1 MLKLKLSLFIVTCV
15 VSTGLFAQNFNV
27 SHPDSSPTSTIDSKI
42 TTIDPA
48 EKKETNK
55 TLKQESTQLKQLEK
69 EGITPGPDA
78 GSLPPPGSLINVN
91 N

>member
-1 MLKLKLSLFIVTCV
+1 MPKLKFSLFVTTCI

-27 SHPDSSPTSTIDSKI
+27 SHPDSSPVSTIDSKM
-42 TTIDPA
+42 TTIDPS

-69 EGITPGPDA
+69 KGITTGPDA
-78 GSLPPPGSLINVN
+78 GSLPPPGSLVNVN